1 MADRHDRRQETE
13 ASASDRFSAIQA
25 VELQVSTGRLIRPGM
40 IRARDVAEK
49 IVFMDRG
56 GVVESG
62 TPVEFLGAPKSE
74 RAREFLSSV
83 A

>member
-1 MADRHDRRQETE
+1 
-13 ASASDRFSAIQA
+13 
-25 VELQVSTGRLIRPGM
+25 
-40 IRARDVAEK
+40 
-49 IVFMDRG
+49 MDRG